1 MILVEA
7 IHDSA
12 LALEGFQAG
21 LSSLSKVV
29 MDERIALDFLLK
41 GQGGFCM
48 ILSTFGYAWINNA
61 LGRVGELGNF
71 INARGWRHLWAWPL
85 PALRWAR

>member
-29 MDERIALDFLLK
+29 MDERIALDFFLK
-41 GQGGFCM
+41 GQGGFCA

-61 LGRVGELGNF
+61 LGRVERSL
-71 INARGWRHLWAWPL
+71 
-85 PALRWAR
+85 